1 VQGILQHRPGVT
13 LLRAMHG
20 GTGVQLAIDN
30 RPDLVLLDLHLPDMT
45 GEEALVRLRATPAT
59 RDIPVLAVS
68 AETDTE
74 VIARLR
80 VLGIQG
86 FVHKPLDVE
95 RFLEVIDAALA

>member
-1 VQGILQHRPGVT
+1 
-13 LLRAMHG
+13 
-20 GTGVQLAIDN
+20 
-30 RPDLVLLDLHLPDMT
+30 MT
-45 GEEALVRLRATPAT
+45 GEEALTRLRATPAT

-86 FVHKPLDVE
+86 FVHKPLDVK

>member
-1 VQGILQHRPGVT
+1 
-13 LLRAMHG
+13 MHG
-20 GTGVQLAIDN
+20 GKGLQLAIDH

-68 AETDTE
+68 AETDPDA
-74 VIARLR
+74 IARLH

-95 RFLEVIDAALA
+95 HFLAVIDAALS